1 MNNQTNN
8 LIQELI
14 ILPDFIIN
22 ILTIFILL
30 HILAFIFYIIFRFLI
45 RPDYSYDYSNEEEE
59 DDYIDWRKDPVEEV
73 EEEIPDYT
81 NNKKELNKEESSE
94 RLITKKW

>member
-1 MNNQTNN
+1 MNNNTYNA
-8 LIQELI
+8 IHELI
-14 ILPDFIIN
+14 NFPDLMIN
-22 ILTIFILL
+22 FFKIFIFL
-30 HILAFIFYIIFRFLI
+30 HILAFIIYLMFRLLKA
-45 RPDYSYDYSNEEEE
+45 PLTDYGFSNEEDE
-59 DDYIDWRKDPVEEV
+59 DYIDCRKDPVEEV